1 MRELKTGRKTRPRR
15 SGVKSRENHST
26 REALAPLAQEI
37 AVYKAHQPRLLREHA
52 GQFVLI
58 KADQIV
64 GVFPDRS
71 SALDEG
77 YRRFG
82 IVSFLVREISETQ
95 PVIYLPN
102 VVP

>member
-1 MRELKTGRKTRPRR
+1 MRELKNGRRARPKRPTG
-15 SGVKSRENHST
+15 ST
-26 REALAPLAQEI
+26 RRDQSNHAGLAALTNETAA
-37 AVYKAHQPRLLREHA
+37 YHAHLPRLLREHS

-58 KADQIV
+58 KGDEVV
-64 GVFPDRS
+64 GIFPDRS
-71 SALDEG
+71 SALEDG

-82 IVSFLVREISETQ
+82 IVSFLVREISDNH